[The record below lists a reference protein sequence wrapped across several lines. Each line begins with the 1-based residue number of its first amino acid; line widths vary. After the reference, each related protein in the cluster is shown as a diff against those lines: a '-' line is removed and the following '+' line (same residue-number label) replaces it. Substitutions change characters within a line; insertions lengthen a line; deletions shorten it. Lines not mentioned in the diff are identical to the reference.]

1 MKALI
6 DTQNK
11 LKVQEATTKKH
22 QDKVEEYSDLNR

>member
-11 LKVQEATTKKH
+11 LKVQEATTEKH
-22 QDKVEEYSDLNR
+22 QDKVKEYSDLNR